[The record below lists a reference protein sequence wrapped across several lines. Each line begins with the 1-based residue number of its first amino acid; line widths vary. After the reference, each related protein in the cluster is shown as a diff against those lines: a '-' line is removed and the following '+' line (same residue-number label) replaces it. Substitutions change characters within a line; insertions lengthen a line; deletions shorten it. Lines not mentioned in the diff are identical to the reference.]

1 MSDLGGG
8 NGYWLERANAAIVN
22 DEFYDF
28 GVEVMPAENKNLN
41 ARILRSCGVFRWVA
55 VTGLLMSS
63 ACVSVQPES
72 VAKLAGASP
81 GRIPISEMPF
91 ERSIF
96 GSYLAGRFAEKH
108 QDLAVAAELMAR
120 VLEDDPE
127 QDRLMRRAFILYL
140 GVGRFERAIEFATAR
155 ERLKNVP
162 EQGFAR
168 YSQPLALAWINA
180 GLKEFPAAFTRLESL
195 AKENGF
201 AVLSDL
207 HLALINEYAGRKD
220 KALAIYRKASE
231 DMEKVPLRMVRALGS
246 LLEREGKAT
255 EAKTLYEAYLTVH
268 PASRLI
274 SYELKRL
281 ETGKVARPI
290 VVDAASGFAEGMF
303 NLASALPVNRAGTTA
318 LLYAR
323 IAVYLKPDFPVVQLL
338 MGDIFDVSRR
348 YVDSIAIYRTI
359 ALDSPYSWLA
369 RLKTAENLNNTDR
382 IDEAKALLETLATER
397 PTDIEPL
404 LRLGS
409 FLRVREEFAD
419 AEEAYNRAFTRLGD
433 LKPNSWSLYY
443 YRGISRERLK
453 KWDEAEKDFLKALE
467 LNPDQPYVLNYL
479 GYSWVDQG
487 KNLVRARGMIERAV
501 EQRRDDGYIVDS
513 MGWVLYRLGNYSDA
527 VQHLERAVQLRP
539 LDPIISD
546 HLGDA
551 YWRVGRKHE
560 ARFQWRRAL
569 SLKPE
574 KGEFIRIE
582 SKIQKG
588 FETPKKKDSGG

>member
-1 MSDLGGG
+1 MT
-8 NGYWLERANAAIVN
+8 
-22 DEFYDF
+22 
-28 GVEVMPAENKNLN
+28 AENKRLS
-41 ARILRSCGVFRWVA
+41 ARILRSGGVFRWAAVA
-55 VTGLLMSS
+55 GLLVSS
-63 ACVSVQPES
+63 GCVSAETEPS
-72 VAKLAGASP
+72 AKLADASHV
-81 GRIPISEMPF
+81 RISVSETPF
-91 ERSIF
+91 EKSIF

-120 VLEDDPE
+120 VLEDDPD

-140 GVGRFERAIEFATAR
+140 GAGRVERALELAERMVERKKGTTVSLLLLAARDVKAGEFATAR
-155 ERLKNVP
+155 ERLKDVP
-162 EQGFAR
+162 EQGLAR
-168 YSQPLALAWINA
+168 YSQPLAQAWISA
-180 GLKEFPAAFTRLESL
+180 GLKEFPAAFSRLEPL

-201 AVLSDL
+201 AILSDL
-207 HLALINEYAGRKD
+207 HLALLNENAGHKD
-220 KALAIYRKASE
+220 EALAIYRKASG
-231 DMEKVPLRMVRALGS
+231 DMKKIPLRMVRAMGS
-246 LLEREGKAT
+246 FLERDGETA
-255 EAKTLYEAYLTVH
+255 EAKTLYEAYLAVH

-274 SYELKRL
+274 DYELKRL

-290 VVDAASGFAEGMF
+290 AVDAASGFAEGMF
-303 NLASALPVNRAGTTA
+303 NLASALPINRAGAAA

-323 IAVYLKPDFPVVQLL
+323 IAAYLKPDFPVAQLL
-338 MGDIFDVSRR
+338 MGDIFDISRR
-348 YVDSIAIYRTI
+348 YADSIAIYRTI
-359 ALDSPYSWLA
+359 ALNSPYSWLA
-369 RLKTAENLNNTDR
+369 RLKMAENLNNTDR
-382 IDEAKALLETLATER
+382 VDEAKTLLESLATER
-397 PTDIEPL
+397 PKDIEPL

-409 FLRVREEFAD
+409 FLRVREEFAG
-419 AEEAYNRAFTRLGD
+419 AEEVYNRAFARLGD
-433 LKPNSWSLYY
+433 IKPNNWSLYY

-487 KNLVRARGMIERAV
+487 KNLARARGMIERAV

-513 MGWVLYRLGNYSDA
+513 MGWVLYRLGDYSDA
-527 VQHLERAVQLRP
+527 VQHLERAVELRP

-569 SLKPE
+569 SLEPE
-574 KGEFIRIE
+574 KGEVIKIE

-588 FETPKKKDSGG
+588 LKTPLKTDSGG